1 MNDHLMMP
9 GPLPEHG
16 VCASEWKLLSENLQ
30 GNAVGLPYPSGLVM
44 VVFYNA
50 VFFFCSCLSLS
61 PSVWWQAMGLY
72 LSPLLLLKYPLID
85 VSS

>member
-1 MNDHLMMP
+1 MMP

-16 VCASEWKLLSENLQ
+16 VCALECAGTFVGKTYR

-44 VVFYNA
+44 VVFYNV

-61 PSVWWQAMGLY
+61 PPVRWQAMGLY
-72 LSPLLLLKYPLID
+72 LSPLLLSKYPLID